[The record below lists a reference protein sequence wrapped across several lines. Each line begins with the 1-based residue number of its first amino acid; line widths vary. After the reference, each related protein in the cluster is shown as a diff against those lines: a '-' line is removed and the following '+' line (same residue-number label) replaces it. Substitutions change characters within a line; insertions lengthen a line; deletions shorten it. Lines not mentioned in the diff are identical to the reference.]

1 MTTTNLGL
9 STYDTTSGSATLF
22 LTYRLAIA
30 GNSSNMQI
38 IDDWAGGVSGSIVV
52 LEANSLKNVNASMIT
67 TNYYESTVSSIT
79 SYATNMM
86 INLKLNA
93 TISGST
99 TLNINSLGAKELRK
113 VDVDSTLVNLVSG
126 DLRVNKYY
134 LFIYNGT
141 YFVMIGSNIAD
152 QISISGSV
160 GNFVSI
166 SGSNV
171 LVDSGVALLT
181 GVSSGSYNKVQ
192 VDTSGRVTSGSV
204 MSYLTSSTISGSS
217 VMSTTTGSEVRHNVS
232 GIASGSYNKVQVDI
246 YGHVTGGSGIA
257 AAISGSSVMS
267 TTTGSE
273 VRHNVSGVTSG
284 SYNTVQVDIYGHV
297 TAGSPVIRHTR
308 KTVTTDYT
316 ITLNDEK
323 IYSSG
328 SIIVL
333 PTAVGNFNDYYI
345 KNIGGSNIIITSTS
359 GSIDNLSSQTIS
371 VLDGIFVS
379 SDNTNWWI
387 L

>member
-1 MTTTNLGL
+1 
-9 STYDTTSGSATLF
+9 
-22 LTYRLAIA
+22 
-30 GNSSNMQI
+30 
-38 IDDWAGGVSGSIVV
+38 
-52 LEANSLKNVNASMIT
+52 
-67 TNYYESTVSSIT
+67 
-79 SYATNMM
+79 M

-99 TLNINSLGAKELRK
+99 TLNINSLGAKELKK

-152 QISISGSV
+152 QISISGSA

-204 MSYLTSSTISGSS
+204 MSYLTSSIISGSS
-217 VMSTTTGSEVRHNVS
+217 IMSTTTGSEVRHNAS
-232 GIASGSYNKVQVDI
+232 GIVSGSYNKVQVDI
-246 YGHVTGGSGIA
+246 YGHVTGGSAIA

-273 VRHNVSGVTSG
+273 VRHNASGIVSG
-284 SYNTVQVDIYGHV
+284 SYNTIQVDVYGHV
-297 TAGSPVIRHTR
+297 TAGSPVVRHAR

-323 IYSSG
+323 IFSSG